1 MRQLTRIQ
9 RILVQLLLLSSLA
22 LLLIGVFSPLI
33 QLTQFWFFTN
43 QTSLASAIVQLFE
56 HGEWLLA
63 GIVAVFS
70 VVFPIIKTLFTLVL
84 VSFSNNQVTPKQ
96 LRFLAQL
103 GKWSMLDVFI
113 VALIVTAAK
122 LGALAEAEVQYGL
135 YLLLVST
142 LLNLCISVFLE
153 RQSD

>member
-1 MRQLTRIQ
+1 M
-9 RILVQLLLLSSLA
+9 
-22 LLLIGVFSPLI
+22 
-33 QLTQFWFFTN
+33 
-43 QTSLASAIVQLFE
+43 
-56 HGEWLLA
+56 
-63 GIVAVFS
+63 
-70 VVFPIIKTLFTLVL
+70 
-84 VSFSNNQVTPKQ
+84 SFSNNQVTPKH

>member
-43 QTSLASAIVQLFE
+43 QTSLAMAIVQLFE

-84 VSFSNNQVTPKQ
+84 VSFSNSQVTPKQ

-135 YLLLVST
+135 YLLFAST